1 MAHEHGRFARAARRR
16 RTRGLSL
23 LTVMIA
29 VAVLTFLVI
38 AAVAFTGKELAGA
51 ARFKRHEVTAAC
63 VNGAR
68 NYVLSRL
75 QMGAAGRQWNPQIDG
90 GMQVGELQILTGHMD
105 EPDGGLALTRCA
117 KSVDPGSGVMDLTN
131 ITLVEDSRSRTC
143 WTGVAHC
150 IHTGTGDRLE
160 VEFQVSIY

>member
-1 MAHEHGRFARAARRR
+1 MARERTGVARARA
-16 RTRGLSL
+16 RGLSL

-29 VAVLTFLVI
+29 VAVLTLLVI
-38 AAVAFTGKELAGA
+38 AAVAFTGHELAGA
-51 ARFKRHEVTAAC
+51 ARYKRHEMTAAC

-75 QMGAAGRQWNPQIDG
+75 QTGASGRRWNPLIDG
-90 GMQVGELQILTGHMD
+90 SMQVDELMILTGHLD
-105 EPDGGLALTRCA
+105 EPDGGLALQRCA
-117 KSVDPGSGVMDLTN
+117 SNVDPGSGVMDLTN
-131 ITLVEDSRSRTC
+131 ITLVEDARSRTC

-150 IHTGTGDRLE
+150 VHTGTGDRLE